1 VNPTPRLKI
10 ILTAAVATL
19 ALAVPSSA
27 SATIKLGA
35 FNSGGPSVTS
45 FASEFAADIG
55 RQPEIT
61 MWYHDFGDSLL
72 TSSEITALNASG
84 QTPMVTWEPYNASLS
99 SIAGGSY
106 DSYIRSS
113 AKAAKSYGK
122 ELMVRFAHEM
132 NGTWYPWARSA
143 SYVPAWQRIVN
154 IFREEGA
161 TNVKFVWAPN
171 VDRTG
176 SMPFTGYF
184 PGESYVDY
192 IGLDGYNFGDTS
204 GNSWS
209 TLESVFSASYAKIT
223 ALSAKPLIITETA
236 SSEIGGSKAEWI
248 RVGFLKTIPEK
259 FPRVTGVIW
268 FNKDQEDRWRI
279 DSSQESLEAYR
290 EVANCTLY
298 GGTVPCT
305 APTTT
310 PPAEEPVA
318 VEEVV
323 VPPKVHG
330 KKRRTKGRLSYRL
343 SRDARVQITV
353 QKRKGRG
360 YVRRAGMSKISHSGR
375 SRVPLRSLLAGKR
388 LAPGPYRV
396 TIEAKNLKGR
406 GHSMRRAHFRIL

>member
-1 VNPTPRLKI
+1 VNFPTRPKI
-10 ILTAAVATL
+10 ILAAAVAAL
-19 ALAVPSSA
+19 ALTAVPASA

-45 FASEFAADIG
+45 FAGEFSSQIG
-55 RQPEIT
+55 RQAEIT

-72 TSSEITALNASG
+72 TSSEISALNSSG
-84 QTPMVTWEPYNASLS
+84 QIPMVTWEPYNQSLS

-106 DSYIRSS
+106 DSYIRTS
-113 AKAAKSYGK
+113 ARTAKSYGR

-132 NGTWYPWARSA
+132 NGNWYPWARSS
-143 SYVPAWQRIVN
+143 SYVPAWQRIVD
-154 IFREEGA
+154 IFRQEGA
-161 TNVKFVWAPN
+161 SNVKFVWAPN

-176 SMPFTGYF
+176 AMPFAGYF
-184 PGESYVDY
+184 PGENYVDY

-204 GNSWS
+204 GNAWS
-209 TLESVFSASYAKIT
+209 SLEGVFSSSYAKIT

-259 FPRVTGVIW
+259 FPRVTGVVW

-279 DSSQESLEAYR
+279 DSSQASLEAFR

-298 GGTVPCT
+298 GGTVPCSGAT
-305 APTTT
+305 A

-318 VEEVV
+318 VEEVT

-330 KKRRTKGRLSYRL
+330 KKRRPKGRLSYRL
-343 SRDARVQITV
+343 SRDARVRITV

-360 YVRRAGMSKISHSGR
+360 FARRAEMVKVSHSGR
-375 SRVPLRSLLAGKR
+375 SRVPLRALLTAEK
-388 LAPGPYRV
+388 LSPGPYRV
-396 TIEAKNLKGR
+396 TIQAKNLKGT
-406 GHSMRRAHFRIL
+406 GHSLRRAHFRVL